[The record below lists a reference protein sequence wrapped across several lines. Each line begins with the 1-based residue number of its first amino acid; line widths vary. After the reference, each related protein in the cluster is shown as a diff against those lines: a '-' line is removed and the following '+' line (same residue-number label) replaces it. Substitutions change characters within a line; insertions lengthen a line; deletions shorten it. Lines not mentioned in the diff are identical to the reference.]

1 MNRQGTAPSK
11 IARKWPRRDA
21 GKAGRRVF
29 ACLGDIL
36 AHYGRVS
43 PERPALLAA
52 SGGVLTYGALWARTN
67 EIVREL
73 RDFGI
78 GASDRVAV
86 VLPGGPEAAV
96 ATIAVAAGA
105 VCVPL
110 HPGFSAEEW
119 RRYFGDL
126 RVAALLTR
134 FDLDSASRGVAYS
147 LGIPVID
154 LSPCPGEGPG
164 AFNLVCPAARRAV
177 VGEFA
182 TGADDAFILLT
193 SGSTAQPK
201 LVPLTQAGV
210 CRSAYNAAA
219 TLALEAHDRLLNVLP
234 LVHAHGLISG
244 LLAAL
249 SAGSSVVCTPA
260 FDVAAFFGW
269 LTKFRPTWYTAV
281 PPIHRALISAA
292 PRHRRGAR
300 RSSLRLIRSA
310 SSSLPAD
317 VLGELEGL
325 FGVPVIETYGMT
337 EAASQIAA
345 NPLERRKPGS
355 VGKSAGAEIAVMD
368 GEGRPLPAGER
379 GEVALRGPTI
389 TRGYDN
395 NEAATK
401 SAFCDGWFRT
411 GDLGY
416 MDAEGYLFLLGRIK
430 KADVINRGG
439 QKVSPAEV
447 ERALLSHPDVAEAV
461 AFPIVHTRLG
471 EDVAAAVVLRAEAR
485 ISSQKLRRFASERLA
500 RFKVPGLIRIV
511 PAIPKGADGKIVRG
525 EIASMLSIMTPRSR
539 IERNNHLTAPRS
551 ETEWQL
557 AKIWADLLELN
568 EIGVD
573 EDVFALGADSLTVAQ
588 LLSRLRARFGAD
600 LSFKDIFD
608 APTVASLAALVES
621 SKRGGPIASPGLRAL
636 PTDGRGLLSLQQ
648 QRIYVLSTIDQIGHK
663 YHVLD
668 ATHLSG
674 PLDLDALEASI
685 AAICER
691 HEALRSI
698 FLERLGEPTQTVT
711 AVRPRLERLDL
722 RPLPERKRTVAIQS
736 QTMELLRQ
744 PFDLE
749 TAPPIR
755 FQLLRLGEHDH
766 ALLIKLHHLVTDGW
780 SQRLIW
786 QELEALYNA
795 RTKGLPASL
804 PELPAQYRHFVEWQ
818 RAWLRTPA
826 AKEQLDYW
834 RGQLEGLTELP
845 LRTDRPRPENWTGRG
860 ARIPLKLSRAL
871 SGRIKSLSRNHK
883 VSLFMTLLA
892 AFQCLLCRYTQHHDI
907 AVGSLIANRNQTEI
921 ERLIGMFANA
931 IVLRTDLSGD
941 PTFSEVLRRVRQVT
955 LDAYRHQELPVEEI
969 LRALNLPRSSDRTP
983 LFRTMFLL
991 QRAPSK
997 RLALDGLSARSIDAD
1012 PGIARS
1018 DLLLELI
1025 DVDGLLGGWIEYSTD
1040 LFEAA
1045 TVTRMAAHFRTLLE
1059 SIVADPE
1066 DRIDVLP
1073 LLPISERKQLV
1084 LDWNKTKTRPP
1095 RPGTFP
1101 ERFDRQV
1108 ARTPDSIA
1116 VSVGQVRLSYLELAR
1131 RAAVIAGRLHRE
1143 DVRRDEVVVLSAE
1156 RGIDFLAAMIAVQQ
1170 AGAAFLS
1177 MDPSMPAARLAQI
1190 IRHSGAS
1197 VILTTQAGAAAL
1209 QAPLSGLQRSERP
1222 RVLVLEKLKT
1232 AIAQDRIAP
1241 ARQAPASLACVI
1253 YTSGSTGVPKGAM
1266 IEQRGMFNHLIS
1278 KISDLELSASD
1289 VVAQTSPQSFVIS
1302 IWQFLAAPITGARV
1316 HICADEVVRDPAL
1329 ILQEIVREGITV
1341 LQIVPALL
1349 REILQR
1355 APADPAFHALGR
1367 LRVLVST
1374 GQALAPDLC
1383 RDWLRHFPA
1392 VPIVNAYGATETSD
1406 DVATHR
1412 LTVPPTS
1419 TATVPIGR
1427 AIANTRLYVLDS
1439 HLQPVPIGVA
1449 GELHV
1454 GGIGVGRGYLNDPEQ
1469 TRHRFLRDP
1478 FSKRPGARL
1487 FRTGDQ
1493 ARWRADG
1500 TLECLG
1506 RIDHQ
1511 VKIRGCRVEPE
1522 EIEHV
1527 LMEHAKVQSA
1537 AVVAR
1542 NCNGEIQLVAC
1553 IVAAAEGQPQAN
1565 ELSDFLKA
1573 RFPAHMIPAG
1583 YFFLDHM
1590 PLTPHGKLDRPALA
1604 AIRGELTQAEGEFVA
1619 PRNSTEDVLAGIWA
1633 AILEVDKVGIFSNFF
1648 DLGGHSLLAGRV
1660 LARVANLF
1668 GVSLPIRV
1676 LFEATT
1682 VEALA
1687 GRIDGARAMQSTEPQ
1702 LQTARAGGDGSRAV
1716 SVAQER
1722 VLGIEREL
1730 PGLPQ
1735 FNLPFAY
1742 RLQGPLNIPALQRSL
1757 AEVVRRHDSLRV
1769 GFAWMQGKP
1778 IAVVASAAD
1787 IDPALVV
1794 ESLAAGIPTGN
1805 KRAKALLLKKA
1816 ELQAEQE
1823 AWTPFEMTRAPLF
1836 RTRLLRLGPDDHVL
1850 VLTLHHIIVDG
1861 WSIGLLFE
1869 EVSEIYSALASGR
1882 QMQPPEQTLQ
1892 FSDFANWQR
1901 SWCTGDA
1908 ASRQIAHWRD
1918 HLRGAAPVF
1927 PTNRGPAGAR
1937 PGASTA
1943 QEPVHLPN
1951 DLVARLNAFGRSQDS
1966 TLFMTLLAGFKAM
1979 LLARNGCGDICIA
1992 TVMANRSQ
2000 QWTERVI
2007 GLFENTTLIRT
2018 RLDPDLSFSQ
2028 ALTRVRES
2036 VLEAHARQEL
2046 PFEILA
2052 ARLAE
2057 QDGVDPASLTQV
2069 FFVLQNAIR
2078 RPLELRDVAV
2088 ESFGN
2093 ARFGQPALPIDRTWL
2108 TLMLKEGPS
2117 GIAGSCAYKD
2127 DLFGIGTVHQWMA
2140 DYRTILAKAVAD
2152 PQTSIGRLI
2161 DEFRSRS

>member
-1 MNRQGTAPSK
+1 MNKQGTGLPK
-11 IARKWPRRDA
+11 IAKKWPQHDG
-21 GKAGRRVF
+21 GKAEQRIF
-29 ACLGDIL
+29 ACLGDLL
-36 AHYGRVS
+36 AHYGGIS
-43 PERPALLAA
+43 PDHPAILAP
-52 SGGVLTYGALWARTN
+52 GHGVLTYGGLWTRTN
-67 EIVREL
+67 EIVRQL

-78 GASDRVAV
+78 GGSDRVAV
-86 VLPGGPEAAV
+86 VLSGGPEAAM
-96 ATIAVAAGA
+96 ATVAVAAGA

-134 FDLDSASRGVAYS
+134 ADLDSASRNVAYS

-154 LSPCPGEGPG
+154 LSPRPGEGFG
-164 AFNLVCPAARRAV
+164 VFDLVCPAACRAV
-177 VGEFA
+177 TGELA
-182 TGADDAFILLT
+182 SGADDAFILLT
-193 SGSTAQPK
+193 SGSSAQPK
-201 LVPLTQAGV
+201 LVPLSQAGV
-210 CRSAYNAAA
+210 CRSAYNVGA
-219 TLALEAHDRLLNVLP
+219 TLALEAQDRLLNVQP
-234 LVHAHGLISG
+234 LVHAHGLFSG

-249 SAGSSVVCTPA
+249 AAGSSVVCPPA
-260 FDVAAFFGW
+260 FDVADFFGW
-269 LTKFRPTWYTAV
+269 LKKFKPTWYTAV

-292 PRHRRGAR
+292 PRHKRGAR
-300 RSSLRLIRSA
+300 QSSLRLIRSA
-310 SSSLPAD
+310 SSSLPID
-317 VLGELEGL
+317 VLGELEEL

-368 GEGRPLPAGER
+368 DEGQQLAAGEH
-379 GEVALRGPTI
+379 GEVVLRGPTI
-389 TRGYDN
+389 TKGYDN

-401 SAFCDGWFRT
+401 SAFRDGWFRT

-416 MDAEGYLFLLGRIK
+416 MDAEGYLFLIGRIK

-461 AFPIVHTRLG
+461 AFPVIHTRLG
-471 EDVAAAVVLRAEAR
+471 EDVAAAVVLRAEAK

-500 RFKVPGLIRIV
+500 RFKVPGLIRIM
-511 PAIPKGADGKIVRG
+511 PAIPTGPGGKVIRD
-525 EIASMLSIMTPRSR
+525 EIAAMLSITTPRSR
-539 IERNNHLTAPRS
+539 IERDNHLMAPRS

-568 EIGVD
+568 EVGVD

-588 LLSRLRARFGAD
+588 LLSRLRSRFGAD
-600 LSFKDIFD
+600 FSFKDIFD
-608 APTVASLAALVES
+608 APTVATLAAFIES
-621 SKRGGPIASPGLRAL
+621 SKREGPIASPGLRAV
-636 PTDGRGLLSLQQ
+636 PTDSHGLLSLQQ
-648 QRIYVLSTIDQIGHK
+648 QRIYVLSTIDPIGHK

-668 ATHLSG
+668 AVRLSG
-674 PLDLDALEASI
+674 PLDLDTLEASL

-711 AVRPRLERLDL
+711 TVRPRLERLDF
-722 RPLPERKRTVAIQS
+722 RPLPERKRTAAIQS

-744 PFDLE
+744 SFDVE
-749 TAPPIR
+749 TELPIR
-755 FQLLRLGEHDH
+755 LQLLRLGEQDH
-766 ALLIKLHHLVTDGW
+766 ALLIKLHHLVTDGS

-795 RTKGLPASL
+795 RTKGLPARL
-804 PELPAQYRHFVEWQ
+804 PELPVQYRHFVEWQ

-834 RGQLEGLTELP
+834 RGRLEGLTELP
-845 LRTDRPRPENWTGRG
+845 LRTDRPRPERWTGRG
-860 ARIPLKLSRAL
+860 ARLPLKLSRAL
-871 SGRIKSLSRNHK
+871 SSRIKLLSRDHK
-883 VSLFMTLLA
+883 VSLYMTLLA

-941 PTFSEVLRRVRQVT
+941 PRFSEVLRRVRQVT
-955 LDAYRHQELPVEEI
+955 LDAYRNQELPVEEI
-969 LRALNLPRSSDRTP
+969 LRALDLPRSSDRPP
-983 LFRTMFLL
+983 LFRAMFIL
-991 QRAPSK
+991 QRASSK
-997 RLALDGLSARSIDAD
+997 HLDLNGLSARFINTD
-1012 PGIARS
+1012 PGVARS

-1025 DVDGLLGGWIEYSTD
+1025 DADGLVGGWIEYSTD
-1040 LFEAA
+1040 LFEPA
-1045 TVTRMAAHFRTLLE
+1045 TVTRMAAHFRALLE
-1059 SIVADPE
+1059 SIVANPE
-1066 DRIDVLP
+1066 EPIALLP
-1073 LLPISERKQLV
+1073 LLPASERKQVV
-1084 LDWNKTKTRPP
+1084 LDWNKTETRPP

-1108 ARTPDSIA
+1108 GRTPDAIA
-1116 VSVGQVRLSYLELAR
+1116 VSVGQVRLSYLELAK
-1131 RAAVIAGRLHRE
+1131 RASAIAGRLRRE
-1143 DVRRDEVVVLSAE
+1143 DVRRDEVVVLLAE

-1170 AGAAFLS
+1170 AGAAFLPL
-1177 MDPSMPAARLAQI
+1177 DPTMPAARLAQI
-1190 IRHSGAS
+1190 IRHSGACT
-1197 VILTTQAGAAAL
+1197 ILTTQAGAAAL
-1209 QAPLSGLQRSERP
+1209 QVPLSGLRRRERP

-1232 AIAQDRIAP
+1232 AISQDSIVP
-1241 ARQAPASLACVI
+1241 VRQAPSSLACVI

-1266 IEQRGMFNHLIS
+1266 IEQRGMFNHLLS

-1302 IWQFLAAPITGARV
+1302 IWQFLAAPIVGARV
-1316 HICADEVVRDPAL
+1316 HVCADEMARDPAL
-1329 ILQEIVREGITV
+1329 LTQEIVREGITV

-1355 APADPAFHALGR
+1355 VPTDPAFHALGQ
-1367 LRVLVST
+1367 LRVLIST
-1374 GQALAPDLC
+1374 GQDLAPDLC
-1383 RDWLRHFPA
+1383 REWFRYFPA
-1392 VPIVNAYGATETSD
+1392 VPIINAYGATETSD

-1412 LTVPPTS
+1412 LTVAPTS
-1419 TATVPIGR
+1419 SATVPIGR

-1439 HLQPVPIGVA
+1439 HLEPVPIGVA

-1522 EIEHV
+1522 EIEHI
-1527 LMEHAKVQSA
+1527 LMEHSKVRSA

-1542 NCNGEIQLVAC
+1542 DFNGEMQLVAY
-1553 IVAAAEGQPQAN
+1553 IVAVAGGQPEAS

-1583 YFFLDHM
+1583 YVFLDHM
-1590 PLTPHGKLDRPALA
+1590 PLTPHGKLDRLTLA
-1604 AIRGELTQAEGEFVA
+1604 AIRGGLTPAESEFVA
-1619 PRNSTEDVLAGIWA
+1619 PRNSTEHVLAGIWA
-1633 AILEVDKVGIFSNFF
+1633 AILEVDKIGICSNFF

-1687 GRIDGARAMQSTEPQ
+1687 QRIDEARAVQSMEPQ
-1702 LQTARAGGDGSRAV
+1702 LQTARVEGDDSRVV
-1716 SVAQER
+1716 SIAQER

-1735 FNLPFAY
+1735 FNVPFAY

-1757 AEVVRRHDSLRV
+1757 AEVVRRHDSLRA
-1769 GFAWMQGKP
+1769 GFAWVQGQP
-1778 IAVVASAAD
+1778 IAVVASAAN
-1787 IDPALVV
+1787 IDSTLVV
-1794 ESLAAGIPTGN
+1794 EKLAAGISTGN

-1816 ELQAEQE
+1816 RLQAEQE
-1823 AWTPFEMTRAPLF
+1823 AWTPFEMTRPPLF

-1861 WSIGLLFE
+1861 WSIGLLFQE
-1869 EVSEIYSALASGR
+1869 ISEIYSTLASGR
-1882 QMQPPEQTLQ
+1882 QMGAPEQVLQ

-1901 SWCTGDA
+1901 RWCTGDV
-1908 ASRQIAHWRD
+1908 ASRQIAYWRD
-1918 HLRGAAPVF
+1918 HLRGAIPVF
-1927 PTNRGPAGAR
+1927 PRNRGPAGAR
-1937 PGASTA
+1937 PGSSTA

-1951 DLVARLNAFGRSQDS
+1951 RLVARLSAFGRSQDS
-1966 TLFMTLLAGFKAM
+1966 TLFMTLLAGFKVM
-1979 LLARNGCGDICIA
+1979 LSARNGRADICIA

-2000 QWTERVI
+2000 QWTEPVI
-2007 GLFENTTLIRT
+2007 GPLENTTLIRT
-2018 RLDPDLSFSQ
+2018 RLDPDLSFRQ

-2036 VLEAHARQEL
+2036 VLEAYARQDL

-2078 RPLELRDVAV
+2078 RPLELCDLAV
-2088 ESFGN
+2088 RSFGN
-2093 ARFGQPALPIDRTWL
+2093 PRFGQPVLPIDRTWL

-2117 GIAGSCAYKD
+2117 GIAGSCAYKA
-2127 DLFGIGTVHQWMA
+2127 DLFGASTLHQWMT
-2140 DYRTILAKAVAD
+2140 DYQAILAEAVAD
-2152 PQTSIGRLI
+2152 PETSIGRLI
-2161 DEFRSRS
+2161 VDR